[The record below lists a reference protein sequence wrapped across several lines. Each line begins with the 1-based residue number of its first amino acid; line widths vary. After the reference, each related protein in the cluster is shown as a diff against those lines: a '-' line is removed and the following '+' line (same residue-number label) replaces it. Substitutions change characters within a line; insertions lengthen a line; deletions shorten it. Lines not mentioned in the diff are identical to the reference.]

1 MATLKIKFASTYIY
15 IVVKSKH
22 LGHFVIWSHL
32 VTLENKFA
40 STYIYIVMGKSK
52 HLGHFAIW
60 LHLVT
65 PGHT

>member
-1 MATLKIKFASTYIY
+1 M
-15 IVVKSKH
+15 VKSKY
-22 LGHFVIWSHL
+22 LSHFPIWSHL
-32 VTLENKFA
+32 VTLKIKFA

-60 LHLVT
+60 SHLVT